1 MDMLPCRTGLIYPPW
16 MNFTGRRKALK
27 QAMTLVAAYEGSL
40 FAYLMAGIQKIHGVC
55 IYGITDPERAGE
67 RCPTLAF
74 TKSGSTPGNIAEHL
88 GNQGIF
94 VWDGNYYA
102 INVTQRLGLEETG
115 GMVRA
120 WLVHYNTM
128 QEVDRFLAA
137 VPVNS
142 SRPLLSL

>member
-1 MDMLPCRTGLIYPPW
+1 M
-16 MNFTGRRKALK
+16 K
-27 QAMTLVAAYEGSL
+27 QALTLVKAYESAL
-40 FAYLMAGIQKIHGVC
+40 FAYLMAGMQQIHGVR
-55 IYGITDPERAGE
+55 IYGISEPEKAGQ

-74 TKSGSTPGNIAEHL
+74 TKSGSTPGGIAACL

-102 INVTQRLGLEETG
+102 INVTEQLGLEETG

-120 WLVHYNTM
+120 GLAHYNTK

-137 VPVNS
+137 VS
-142 SRPLLSL
+142 SLSS